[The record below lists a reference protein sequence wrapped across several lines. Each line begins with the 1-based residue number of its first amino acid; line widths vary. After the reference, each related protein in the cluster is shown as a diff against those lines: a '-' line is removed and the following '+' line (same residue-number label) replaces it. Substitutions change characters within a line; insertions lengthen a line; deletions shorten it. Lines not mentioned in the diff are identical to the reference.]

1 MPLTIPEL
9 ARAVGKSENYVRQHI
24 FRKHLAV
31 QKDGRNLSVTYEEA
45 QRWARERQLIIRAA
59 RKRPSAVA
67 GDGKPRRSDDV
78 IGIAS
83 F

>member
-31 QKDGRNLSVTYEEA
+31 QKDGRNLSVTHDEA
-45 QRWARERQLIIRAA
+45 LRWRVSVNCPSS
-59 RKRPSAVA
+59 RPQMPGS
-67 GDGKPRRSDDV
+67 RRRRCKTALL
-78 IGIAS
+78 G
-83 F
+83 